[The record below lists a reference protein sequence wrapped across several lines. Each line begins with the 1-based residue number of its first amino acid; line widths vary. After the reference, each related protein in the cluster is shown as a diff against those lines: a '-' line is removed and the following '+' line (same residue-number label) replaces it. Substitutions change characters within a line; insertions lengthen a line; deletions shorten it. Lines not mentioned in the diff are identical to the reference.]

1 MQRTKE
7 TLASEVLRA
16 EKEKVIFWK
25 GATLRALVII
35 AIETSIILF

>member
-1 MQRTKE
+1 MQTTKE

-25 GATLRALVII
+25 VATITALEII
-35 AIETSIILF
+35 AIETSINLF